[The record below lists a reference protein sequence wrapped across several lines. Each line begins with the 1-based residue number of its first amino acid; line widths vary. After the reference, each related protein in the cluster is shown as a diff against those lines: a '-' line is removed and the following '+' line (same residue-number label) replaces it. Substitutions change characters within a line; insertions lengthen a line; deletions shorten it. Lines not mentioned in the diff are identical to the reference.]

1 LTANPVPNPAPS
13 GPSTPSGS
21 HRIALVVGL
30 LWLYCACRGLLLVGI
45 VPPWQGP
52 DEPGHVEYALLLA
65 QQRALPLQSDAAL
78 EAEILASMAAH
89 RFYSHVNA
97 PPPTAAPTHFAE
109 VERLRD
115 APSQIGNETPF
126 GYLPFAVAASVARGM
141 RATGTDPGADFGADP
156 VTAVSGADP
165 VTAASGANPGAADPG
180 TAITHSLR
188 AMRLAAVILVLV
200 TVGLAALAAVDTLGA
215 GLAPAAVVLVAATP
229 MLGFAGAV
237 VNNDLTAVALA
248 TLWFAV
254 LARGARRGLSW
265 RWLAALVLIAAL
277 AALSKR
283 TALFLVPLTVLVAG
297 VYAWRQIRAARPLAP
312 SPPALRRWIGASLAF
327 AILVLAALLWP
338 LGDRAAA
345 WERAGES
352 WGAERSSAA
361 ARSGDYGLRVADFA
375 PDRWQYLEQWV
386 RVDQGSAGQSLTAVA
401 WLRAISEPGAAD
413 TDAPRAQ
420 LVLNDDSSAWAG
432 ETVTLGQAWT
442 PVTVTLRLSEGTERV
457 RIALVPGD
465 GTAAGIGGLDADD
478 IVLFSTTASGAE
490 GAGQAGEMGTNR
502 LHNGGAE
509 SPRHWGTDLAAG
521 AARYTDLGR
530 LIESVPGGLADP
542 AASLDRTARG
552 LAFTWRSFWGG
563 FGWLAIW
570 PGPVYSLAAG
580 LLTAFAAVA
589 AALALVAPARL
600 ADDRVTAGIL
610 RLCAVAA
617 LLCLGIAVAG
627 SLAASGPHR
636 LPQGR
641 YLLPAL
647 LALALPAVALAER
660 LWPRRGPAALA
671 ALALGLDLA
680 ALLGVIWPAFR
691 GAP

>member
-1 LTANPVPNPAPS
+1 MTPHPALRPAS
-13 GPSTPSGS
+13 PGS
-21 HRIALVVGL
+21 RRVALAVGL
-30 LWLYCACRGLLLVGI
+30 LWLYCLCRGLLLAGI

-52 DEPGHVEYALLLA
+52 DEPSHVEYALLLA
-65 QQRALPLQSDAAL
+65 QQRALPRQPDAAL
-78 EAEILASMAAH
+78 ESQILASMAAQ

-97 PPPTAAPTHFAE
+97 PPPTAVPALFAE

-115 APSQIGNETPF
+115 APTQIGSETPL
-126 GYLPFAVAASVARGM
+126 GYLPFALAAFLAGGTSAAVAVPADGAG
-141 RATGTDPGADFGADP
+141 ADPGAALGAAP
-156 VTAVSGADP
+156 AVADSGA
-165 VTAASGANPGAADPG
+165 T
-180 TAITHSLR
+180 ITRPLR
-188 AMRLAAVILVLV
+188 AMRLAAVGLVLIA
-200 TVGLAALAAVDTLGA
+200 VGLAALAAVDVLGA
-215 GLAPAAVVLVAATP
+215 ALAPAAVVLVAAMP

-237 VNNDLTAVALA
+237 VNNDLTAVVLA

-265 RWLAALVLIAAL
+265 RWLAALVLIATV

-283 TALFLVPLTVLVAG
+283 TALFLVPLTVMVAG
-297 VYAWRQIRAARPLAP
+297 EHVWRQIHAPHRPSP

-327 AILVLAALLWP
+327 AILALAALLWP
-338 LGDRAAA
+338 LGNRAAA
-345 WERAGES
+345 WKKAGES
-352 WGAERSSAA
+352 WGAERSSTA
-361 ARSGDYGLRVADFA
+361 ARSGEYGLRVADFA

-386 RVDQGSAGQSLTAVA
+386 RVDQGTAGQSLTAVA
-401 WLRAISEPGAAD
+401 WLRAAGEPGASG

-420 LVLNDDSSAWAG
+420 LVLNDDLSAWAG

-442 PVTVTLRLSEGTERV
+442 PVTVTLRLSEDADRV

-465 GTAAGIGGLDADD
+465 GTAAGMGAFDADD
-478 IVLFSTTASGAE
+478 VAVVS
-490 GAGQAGEMGTNR
+490 AGSSAAGR
-502 LHNGGAE
+502 LRNGGAE
-509 SPRHWGTDLAAG
+509 APRRWGSDLAAG
-521 AARYTDLGR
+521 AARYTDIARVLD
-530 LIESVPGGLADP
+530 SVPGGLADP
-542 AASLDRTARG
+542 TASLDRAARG

-570 PGPVYSLAAG
+570 PGPIYSLAAG

-589 AALALVAPARL
+589 VALALVAPARL
-600 ADDRVTAGIL
+600 ADDRLTAGIL
-610 RLCAVAA
+610 RLCAVAT

-627 SLAASGPHR
+627 SLAATGPHR

-660 LWPRRGPAALA
+660 LWPRRGPAVLG